1 MPFVSLSNTGISPK
15 VFNLDAQI
23 KEAVE
28 LQLGED
34 EKLHER
40 IKLHKSSRFYVSSR
54 FDIYRPDFETGYEV
68 KPCLAK
74 H

>member
-1 MPFVSLSNTGISPK
+1 M
-15 VFNLDAQI
+15 DAHI

-40 IKLHKSSRFYVSSR
+40 IKLHKSSRFCVSSR
-54 FDIYRPDFETGYEV
+54 FDIYKPDFETGYEV